1 MRDTQVTNSNL
12 RRLGLLSV
20 ALVLASLASQP
31 ARAQGGP
38 AAEPPT
44 SVGGPAPANAQSDE
58 LEGVGVTEHL
68 DALLPLDTPF
78 VDENGNEVKLGDY
91 FHKDKP
97 VILTLNYFVC
107 PMLCGLMLNGM
118 VDTLK
123 ELDYNPGAEF
133 ELVTISFNPLEKPQL
148 AKLKKQNYV
157 KYYGRPSAN
166 NWHFLT
172 GTQASIDAVTQAV
185 GFEYKWVE
193 ETQQYAHV
201 AVLNIITPDGHIS
214 KYLYGVAFEPQT
226 LKLALVE
233 AGQGKI
239 GTTADQVL
247 LYCLHYDPATGS
259 YAASAVKIMKFGGV
273 VTLLL
278 LALLLIPA
286 WLAGRA
292 RIRRAAA
299 LAAAAPASTSPPA
312 SVDDTQGNAP

>member
-1 MRDTQVTNSNL
+1 MNL
-12 RRLGLLSV
+12 ILNPNLTGKILLSTGV
-20 ALVLASLASQP
+20 IAFALLASP
-31 ARAQGGP
+31 PIYAQGGP
-38 AAEPPT
+38 AGQPSAE
-44 SVGGPAPANAQSDE
+44 VGTPAPAEQPAEE

-68 DALLPLDTPF
+68 DAQLPLDIPF
-78 VDENGNEVKLGDY
+78 VDENGNEVVLGDY
-91 FHKDKP
+91 FNKDKP

-123 ELDYNPGAEF
+123 EMDFEPGRDF

-157 KYYGRPSAN
+157 KYYGRASAN

-172 GTQASIDAVTQAV
+172 GTQSSIDQVTEAV

-193 ETQQYAHV
+193 EREEFAHA
-201 AVLNIITPDGHIS
+201 AVLNIITPDGRIS

-233 AGQGKI
+233 AGEGKI
-239 GTTADQVL
+239 GTPVDQVL
-247 LYCLHYDPATGS
+247 LYCLHYDPVSGS
-259 YAASAVKIMKFGGV
+259 YAASAMKLMQIGAV
-273 VTLLL
+273 VTLII
-278 LALLLIPA
+278 LALILIPA

-292 RIRRAAA
+292 RVRRAAM
-299 LAAAAPASTSPPA
+299 AAHGAPTSITDEPE
-312 SVDDTQGNAP
+312 DTNHDA